1 MRAKNEQLMFV
12 VIMSIICGL
21 AMFLII
27 IIFFFI
33 GKCLIWWFV
42 SGEFTFS
49 YEYVKKAFRV
59 GLITGPI
66 AGVGTWFAEYK
77 LRR

>member
-1 MRAKNEQLMFV
+1 MRTKNNQLIFV
-12 VIMSIICGL
+12 VIMSIVCGL

-27 IIFFFI
+27 IISFFI

-42 SGEFTFS
+42 SGEFTFLL
-49 YEYVKKAFRV
+49 EYVEKAFRV

-66 AGVGTWFAEYK
+66 VGIGMWFIEYK